1 MSGVYVLAPPTQG
14 KVVIVTTLG
23 EIEVE
28 LFSKEAPK
36 ACRNFVQLA
45 LERYYDNLTWVREPR
60 LALWPQRCKIR
71 GAHRSAAQ
79 HRVIKDFMIQ
89 TGDPTGTGTGG
100 ESVYGEGESLRA
112 KSLRLAHASPT
123 LSVC

>member
-45 LERYYDNLTWVREPR
+45 LERYYDNLTWVRELR
-60 LALWPQRCKIR
+60 LALWPQHCTTR
-71 GAHRSAAQ
+71 GAHSAQ

-100 ESVYGEGESLRA
+100 ESVYGEGEPLRA
-112 KSLRLAHASPT
+112 KSRRLAHASPT